1 MKNVI
6 VQLSPVQKVLISFI
20 LLILIGSALLMIP
33 VATASGISFV
43 DALFTSTSAVCVTG
57 LIVKDTARDFTLFG
71 KVIIALLIQFGGLG
85 IMTFSLAMVSMFQK
99 SISLKWRFAFE
110 NLYSDIRKVP
120 IRNLLGR
127 IVIYT
132 FFFESIIAIGLFTV
146 FLYDYHPLEACGHAV
161 FHSISAFCNAGFSTF
176 SNNLENY
183 RSNIPL
189 NIFIMLAIIIG
200 GLGFVVIHEIRRQ
213 FAHSFNRDFFTGL
226 SHHSRLA
233 LLTTVL
239 LIFLGCAIIMFLE
252 WDHAISAASSGE
264 RVLVSLFHS
273 VTCRTAGFNTV
284 DISQFRQS
292 TQLFM
297 IALMFIGGS
306 PGSIAGGVKTTT
318 AAIVCLMI
326 ISKFKGQKQ
335 LILWKR
341 AVDEDTIDRS
351 MLLVLLS
358 ISFIFL
364 SVFLIMAIGVFDL
377 VEPMLKILFETVSA
391 FGTVGLSLG
400 TTSKLSE
407 AGKII
412 ICIVMFIGR
421 LGPLTLV
428 MALAERKRESEIV
441 YPEEHIMIG

>member
-1 MKNVI
+1 MKNI
-6 VQLSPVQKVLISFI
+6 ILHLSPVQKVLLSFI
-20 LLILIGSALLMIP
+20 LLIVSGAFLLTIP
-33 VATASGISFV
+33 VATASGISFI

-71 KVIIALLIQFGGLG
+71 KFIIAMLIQFGGLG

-110 NLYSDIRKVP
+110 NLYNDIRKIP
-120 IRNLLGR
+120 IRNLLVR
-127 IVIYT
+127 IVLYT
-132 FFFESIIAIGLFTV
+132 FFFEAIIAIGLFWV
-146 FLYDYHPLEACGHAV
+146 FLHNYPPIDAIGHAV
-161 FHSISAFCNAGFSTF
+161 FHSVSAFCNAGFSTF

-183 RSNIPL
+183 RGNIAL

-213 FAHSFNRDFFTGL
+213 FAHSLNKHFFSGF

-233 LLTTVL
+233 LLATAI
-239 LIFLGCAIIMFLE
+239 LIFSGAAVIMLLE
-252 WDHAISAASSGE
+252 WNHAMSAMPSGD

-273 VTCRTAGFNTV
+273 ITCRTAGFNTV
-284 DISQFRQS
+284 DISQFQQGS
-292 TQLFM
+292 QLFM
-297 IALMFIGGS
+297 IVLMFIGGS

-318 AAIVCLMI
+318 AAIILLMI
-326 ISKFKGQKQ
+326 ISKFKGRKQ
-335 LILWKR
+335 LVVWKR
-341 AVDEDTIDRS
+341 AIDEDTVDKS

-358 ISFIFL
+358 ITFIFL
-364 SVFLIMAIGVFDL
+364 FMFLVQTAGVL
-377 VEPMLKILFETVSA
+377 ENGEPMLKVLFETVSA

-407 AGKII
+407 VGKIF

-421 LGPLTLV
+421 LGPLTLM
-428 MALAERKRESEIV
+428 MALAERKRESEIL

>member
-1 MKNVI
+1 MKNI
-6 VQLSPVQKVLISFI
+6 ILQLSPIQKVLISFI
-20 LLILIGSALLMIP
+20 LLIVCGSILLKIP
-33 VATASGISFV
+33 GATASGISFI

-71 KVIIALLIQFGGLG
+71 KVIIAILIQFGGLG

-132 FFFESIIAIGLFTV
+132 FFFEGIISIGLFTV
-146 FLYDYHPLEACGHAV
+146 FIYDHHPLEAVGHAV

-183 RSNIPL
+183 RGNIAL

-200 GLGFVVIHEIRRQ
+200 GLGFIVIHEIRRQ
-213 FAHSFNRDFFTGL
+213 FVRSLNRHFFSGF
-226 SHHSRLA
+226 SHHAKLV
-233 LLTTVL
+233 LLTTLL
-239 LIFLGCAIIMFLE
+239 LIVTGTAVILLLE
-252 WDHAISAASSGE
+252 WNHAISPFSFSDRAI
-264 RVLVSLFHS
+264 VSLFQS

-284 DISQFRQS
+284 DISRFRQS

-297 IALMFIGGS
+297 IMLMFIGGS
-306 PGSIAGGVKTTT
+306 SGSIAGGVKTTT
-318 AAIVCLMI
+318 AAIILLMI
-326 ISKFKGQKQ
+326 ISKFKGQNQ

-341 AVDEDTIDRS
+341 AIDEDTIDRS

-358 ISFIFL
+358 IIFIFVT
-364 SVFLIMAIGVFDL
+364 VFLLLSICTSDIM
-377 VEPMLKILFETVSA
+377 EPMLNILFETVSA

-400 TTSKLSE
+400 TTLKLSE
-407 AGKII
+407 AGKIL

-421 LGPLTLV
+421 LGPLTLM
-428 MALAERKRESEIV
+428 MALAEKKHETEIF